1 MALTGLEIYKLLP
14 KTNCKDCGFPTC
26 LAFAMK
32 LAAKQAEL
40 AACPHVSDEAKTAL
54 ESAAAPP
61 IRLVTIGDDGQKIEV
76 GNETELYRH
85 DKTFFHMPGILV
97 RVRDTQPLTEVE
109 ESVAEVDGYSVDYV
123 GMVLS
128 LDGIA
133 IEGASGDPAKFA
145 EYVKAVR
152 AKTQKPLIL
161 TANDPGVMKA
171 GLSAAEGTT
180 PLLYAASAD
189 NWQAMVELAKG
200 HSVPLAVRAEGL
212 EQLAEL
218 AKQVR
223 DSGVENIVLDPGVRD
238 FRSSLNVLTQMR
250 RLALDA
256 KPDRLL
262 GYPVI
267 TFPGEGA
274 ESLAEE
280 SMLAAQHIAKY
291 ASLVVMDRFEPAV
304 AYPLLALRQN
314 IYTDPRQPV
323 QVTPGIYEINEPG
336 PNDQLM
342 VTTNF
347 SITYFSVA
355 NEVEGTGLPA
365 WLLIADSEGLS
376 VLTGWAAG
384 KFDADKIAMTVK
396 TTGIADKIS
405 HRKLII
411 PGAVSV
417 LSGELEDE
425 LGGWE
430 ILVGPR
436 EAVDIPAFMKLWEQ

>member
-40 AACPHVSDEAKTAL
+40 AACPHVSEEAKAAL

-61 IRLVTIGDDGQKIEV
+61 IRLVTIGDDEHKIQV
-76 GNETELYRH
+76 GNETELFRH
-85 DKTFFHMPGILV
+85 NKAFFHMPGLLV
-97 RVRDTQPLTEVE
+97 RVKDTQPLAEVE
-109 ESVAEVDGYSVDYV
+109 DLASQVDGYSVDYV

-133 IEGASGDPAKFA
+133 VESASGDPATFA

-152 AKTQKPLIL
+152 GKTKRPLIL
-161 TANDPGVMKA
+161 MANDPKVMKA
-171 GLSAAEGTT
+171 GLAEVNGTT
-180 PLLYAASAD
+180 PLIYAANAD
-189 NWQAMVELAKG
+189 NWQAMADLAKE
-200 HSVPLAVRAEGL
+200 HKTPLAVYAEGL
-212 EQLAEL
+212 EPLVNL
-218 AKQVR
+218 LR
-223 DSGVENIVLDPGVRD
+223 DVKGAGVEDIVLDPGARD
-238 FRSSLNVLTQMR
+238 FHDSLSVATQIR

-262 GYPVI
+262 GYPTI
-267 TFPGEGA
+267 AFPGEA
-274 ESLAEE
+274 TESIAEE
-280 SMLAAQHIAKY
+280 SMLASQHIAKY
-291 ASLVVMDRFEPAV
+291 AGFMILDHFDPAV
-304 AYPLLALRQN
+304 AYALLALRQN

-323 QVTPGIYEINEPG
+323 QVTPGIYDINEPG
-336 PNDQLM
+336 ADDQLM
-342 VTTNF
+342 ITTNF

-355 NEVEGTGLPA
+355 NEVEGTGMPA
-365 WLLIADSEGLS
+365 WLLVADAEGLS

-384 KFDADKIAMTVK
+384 KFDADKIATTVK
-396 TTGIADKIS
+396 TTGITGKIN
-405 HRKLII
+405 HKKLII

-425 LGGWE
+425 LPGWE

-436 EAVDIPAFMKLWEQ
+436 EAVDIPSYMKLWEE

>member
-14 KTNCKDCGFPTC
+14 KTNCKDCEFPTC

-40 AACPHVSDEAKTAL
+40 ASCPHVSDEAKAAL

-61 IRLVTIGDDGQKIEV
+61 IRLITIGDDEHKIEA

-85 DKTFFHMPGILV
+85 DKAFFHMPGLLV
-97 RVRDTQPLTEVE
+97 RVKDDQPLADVE
-109 ESVAEVDGYSVDYV
+109 KLVSQVDAYSVDYV
-123 GMVLS
+123 GFTLN

-133 IEGASGDPAKFA
+133 VQGVSADPATFA
-145 EYVKAVR
+145 SCVAAVR
-152 AKTQKPLIL
+152 AKTDRPLIL
-161 TANDPGVMKA
+161 MADNPEVMKA
-171 GLSAAEGTT
+171 GLAEADGTT
-180 PLLYAASAD
+180 PLIYAANAE
-189 NWQAMVELAKG
+189 NWEAMAALAKE
-200 HSVPLAVRAEGL
+200 HTAPLAVVADGL
-212 EQLAEL
+212 DSLVEL
-218 AKQVR
+218 VQQVK
-223 DSGVENIVLDPGVRD
+223 GAGIENIVLDPGVRD
-238 FRSSLNVLTQMR
+238 SHGSLNTLTQIR
-250 RLALDA
+250 RLALEA

-267 TFPGEGA
+267 SFAGEG
-274 ESLAEE
+274 SSSQTEE
-280 SMLAAQHIAKY
+280 SILAGQHIAKY
-291 ASLVVMDRFEPAV
+291 TGFVVLDHFDPAV

-323 QVTPGIYEINEPG
+323 QVTPGIYDINEPG
-336 PNDQLM
+336 PDSQLL

-347 SITYFSVA
+347 SITYFAVA
-355 NEVEGTGLPA
+355 NEVEASGFPA

-384 KFDADKIAMTVK
+384 KFDADKIATTVK
-396 TTGIADKIS
+396 TSGIADKIE
-405 HRKLII
+405 HRKLTI

-425 LGGWE
+425 LNGWE
-430 ILVGPR
+430 IVVGPR
-436 EAVDIPAFMKLWEQ
+436 EAVDISAFMKLWAP

>member
-14 KTNCKDCGFPTC
+14 KTNCKDCAFPTC

-40 AACPHVSDEAKTAL
+40 AACPHVSEEAKAAL

-61 IRLVTIGDDGQKIEV
+61 IRLITMGDDEHKIEV
-76 GNETELYRH
+76 GNETELHRH
-85 DKTFFHMPGILV
+85 NKTFFHMPGLLV
-97 RVRDTQPLTEVE
+97 RVNDTQPL
-109 ESVAEVDGYSVDYV
+109 AEVQELVRQIDGYSVDYV
-123 GMVLS
+123 GMVLN

-133 IEGASGDPAKFA
+133 VEGTSGDPATFA

-152 AKTQKPLIL
+152 AKTRRPLIL
-161 TANDPGVMKA
+161 MGDDADVMKA
-171 GLSAAEGTT
+171 GLAEVNGTT
-180 PLLYAASAD
+180 PLIYAAKPD
-189 NWQAMVELAKG
+189 NWEAMADLAKE
-200 HSVPLAVRAEGL
+200 HKAPLAVYSEGL
-212 EQLAEL
+212 EALVNLVKEVKEA
-218 AKQVR
+218 
-223 DSGVENIVLDPGVRD
+223 GVEDIVLDPGVRD
-238 FRSSLNVLTQMR
+238 FHDSLSTLTQIR

-267 TFPGEGA
+267 AFPGEA
-274 ESLAEE
+274 TESVAEE
-280 SMLAAQHIAKY
+280 SMLASQHIAKY
-291 ASLVVMDRFEPAV
+291 AGFIVLDHFEPAV
-304 AYPLLALRQN
+304 AYALLALRQN

-336 PNDQLM
+336 ADDQLM
-342 VTTNF
+342 ITTNF

-355 NEVEGTGLPA
+355 NEVEGTGMPA
-365 WLLIADSEGLS
+365 WLLVADTEGLS

-384 KFDADKIAMTVK
+384 KFDADKIATTVK
-396 TTGIADKIS
+396 STSIADKIN
-405 HRKLII
+405 HKKLTI

-425 LGGWE
+425 LSGWE

-436 EAVDIPAFMKLWEQ
+436 EAVDIPAYMKVWQE

>member
-61 IRLVTIGDDGQKIEV
+61 IRLVTLGDDGHKIEV

-85 DKTFFHMPGILV
+85 DKTFFHMPGIFV
-97 RVRDTQPLTEVE
+97 RVRDAQSLAEVE
-109 ESVAEVDGYSVDYV
+109 ESVAQVDGYSVDYV

-133 IEGASGDPAKFA
+133 IESASGDPTKFA

-152 AKTQKPLIL
+152 GKTEKPLIL
-161 TANDPGVMKA
+161 AADDPGVMKA

-180 PLLYAASAD
+180 PLLYAANAD
-189 NWQAMVELAKG
+189 NWEAMVELAKE
-200 HSVPLAVRAEGL
+200 HSVPLAVHADGL

-238 FRSSLNVLTQMR
+238 FHSSLNVLTQMR

-280 SMLAAQHIAKY
+280 SMLAGQHIAKY
-291 ASLVVMDRFEPAV
+291 ASLVVMDRFLPAV

-355 NEVEGTGLPA
+355 NEVEGTGMPA

-384 KFDADKIAMTVK
+384 KFDADKIATTVK
-396 TTGIADKIS
+396 TTGISDKIS

>member
-40 AACPHVSDEAKTAL
+40 AACPHVSDEAKAAL

-61 IRLVTIGDDGQKIEV
+61 IQLVTIGNDEHKIEV

-85 DKTFFHMPGILV
+85 NKSFFHMPGILV
-97 RVRDTQPLTEVE
+97 RVRDTQPLAEVE
-109 ESVAEVDGYSVDYV
+109 ELVAQVDGYSVDYV
-123 GMVLS
+123 GMVLG

-133 IEGASGDPAKFA
+133 VESASGDPTKFA
-145 EYVKAVR
+145 EYFKAVH

-161 TANDPGVMKA
+161 MADNPEVMKA
-171 GLSAAEGTT
+171 GLAQAEGTK
-180 PLLYAASAD
+180 PLLYTANAD
-189 NWQAMVELAKG
+189 NWQAMAELAKE
-200 HSVPLAVRAEGL
+200 HSVPLAVRADGL
-212 EQLAEL
+212 EQLVEL
-218 AKQVR
+218 VKQVR
-223 DSGVENIVLDPGVRD
+223 DSGVKDIVLDPGVRD
-238 FRSSLNVLTQMR
+238 FHDSLNTLTEMR

-267 TFPGEGA
+267 TFPGEGV

-280 SMLAAQHIAKY
+280 SMLAGQHIAKY
-291 ASLVVMDRFEPAV
+291 ASFIVMDRFEPAA

-336 PNDQLM
+336 PDDQLM

-355 NEVEGTGLPA
+355 NEVEGTGMPA

-384 KFDADKIAMTVK
+384 KFDADKIATTVK
-396 TTGIADKIS
+396 TSGIADKIS
-405 HRKLII
+405 HTKLII

-425 LGGWE
+425 LSGWQ

-436 EAVDIPAFMKLWEQ
+436 EAVDIPAFMKLWDN

>member
-40 AACPHVSDEAKTAL
+40 AACPDVSEDAKAAL

-61 IRLVTIGDDGQKIEV
+61 VRLITIGADEYKIEV

-85 DKTFFHMPGILV
+85 NKAFFHMPGLLV
-97 RVRDTQPLTEVE
+97 RVRDIQPLAEVE
-109 ESVAEVDGYSVDYV
+109 ELVSQVDSYAVDYV
-123 GMVLS
+123 GMVLN

-133 IEGASGDPAKFA
+133 VESASGDGAKFA
-145 EYVKAVR
+145 EYVKVACANTKR
-152 AKTQKPLIL
+152 PLL
-161 TANDPGVMKA
+161 LMADDPEVMKA
-171 GLSAAEGTT
+171 GLAEVEGST
-180 PLLYAASAD
+180 PLIYAARAD
-189 NWQAMVELAKG
+189 NWQAMAELAKE
-200 HSVPLAVRAEGL
+200 HSAPLAVYAEGL
-212 EQLAEL
+212 EPLVEL
-218 AKQVR
+218 VKEVKE
-223 DSGVENIVLDPGVRD
+223 SGVEDIVLDPGTRD
-238 FRSSLNVLTQMR
+238 FHGSLNVLTEIR
-250 RLALDA
+250 RLALEA

-262 GYPVI
+262 GYPVVA
-267 TFPGEGA
+267 FPGEST

-280 SMLAAQHIAKY
+280 SMLAGQHIAKY
-291 ASLVVMDRFEPAV
+291 AGFIVMDHFDPAV

-342 VTTNF
+342 ITTNF

-355 NEVEGTGLPA
+355 NEVEGTGMPA

-384 KFDADKIAMTVK
+384 KFDADKIATTVK
-396 TTGIADKIS
+396 TSGIAEKVS
-405 HRKLII
+405 HRKLTI

-436 EAVDIPAFMKLWEQ
+436 EAVDIPAFMKLWKE

>member
-40 AACPHVSDEAKTAL
+40 AACPHVSEEAKAAL

-61 IRLVTIGDDGQKIEV
+61 IRLVTIGDDEHKIQV
-76 GNETELYRH
+76 GNETELFRH
-85 DKTFFHMPGILV
+85 NKAFFHMPGLLV
-97 RVRDTQPLTEVE
+97 RVKDTQPLAEVE
-109 ESVAEVDGYSVDYV
+109 HLVGQVDGYSVDYV

-133 IEGASGDPAKFA
+133 VESASGDPATFA

-152 AKTQKPLIL
+152 GKTKRPLIL
-161 TANDPGVMKA
+161 MANDPKVMKA
-171 GLSAAEGTT
+171 GLAEVNGTT
-180 PLLYAASAD
+180 PLIYAANAD
-189 NWQAMVELAKG
+189 NWQAMADLAKE
-200 HSVPLAVRAEGL
+200 HKTPLAVYAEGL
-212 EQLAEL
+212 EPLVNL
-218 AKQVR
+218 LR
-223 DSGVENIVLDPGVRD
+223 DVKGAGVEDIVLDPGARD
-238 FRSSLNVLTQMR
+238 FHDSLSVATQIR

-262 GYPVI
+262 GYPTI
-267 TFPGEGA
+267 AFPGEA
-274 ESLAEE
+274 TESIAEE
-280 SMLAAQHIAKY
+280 SMLASQHIAKY
-291 ASLVVMDRFEPAV
+291 AGFMILDHFDPAV
-304 AYPLLALRQN
+304 AYALLALRQN

-323 QVTPGIYEINEPG
+323 QVTPGIYDINEPG
-336 PNDQLM
+336 ADDQLM
-342 VTTNF
+342 ITTNF

-355 NEVEGTGLPA
+355 NEVEGTGMPA
-365 WLLIADSEGLS
+365 WLLVADAEGLS

-384 KFDADKIAMTVK
+384 KFDADKIATTVK
-396 TTGIADKIS
+396 TTGITGKIN
-405 HRKLII
+405 HKKLII

-425 LGGWE
+425 LPGWE

-436 EAVDIPAFMKLWEQ
+436 EAVDIPSYMKLWEE

>member
-32 LAAKQAEL
+32 LAAKQAKL
-40 AACPHVSDEAKTAL
+40 AACPHVTDEAKAAL

-61 IRLVTIGDDGQKIEV
+61 IRLVTIGDDVHKIQV

-85 DKTFFHMPGILV
+85 GKTFFHMPGLLV
-97 RVRDTQPLTEVE
+97 RVKDTQPLEEVE
-109 ESVAEVDGYSVDYV
+109 DLVTKVDGYQVDYV
-123 GMVLS
+123 GMELH

-133 IEGASGDPAKFA
+133 VQAASGDPASFA
-145 EYVKAVR
+145 RCVKAVR
-152 AKTQKPLIL
+152 GKTERSLIL
-161 TANDPGVMKA
+161 MADDPEAMKA
-171 GLSAAEGTT
+171 GLAELDGST
-180 PLLYAASAD
+180 PLIYAANGD
-189 NWQAMVELAKG
+189 NWQAMADLAKEREA
-200 HSVPLAVRAEGL
+200 PLAVYSEGL
-212 EQLAEL
+212 ESLVEMV
-218 AKQVR
+218 KQVKEA
-223 DSGVENIVLDPGVRD
+223 GVEDIVLDPGTRD
-238 FRSSLNVLTQMR
+238 FYDSLNVLTQIR

-267 TFPGEGA
+267 AFPGEA
-274 ESLAEE
+274 TESLTEE
-280 SMLAAQHIAKY
+280 SMLAGQQIAKY
-291 ASLVVMDRFEPAV
+291 ANFIVIDHFEPAV
-304 AYPLLALRQN
+304 AYALLALRQN

-323 QVTPGIYEINEPG
+323 QVTPGIYEISEPG
-336 PNDQLM
+336 PDDQLM

-355 NEVEGTGLPA
+355 NEVEDTGIPA

-384 KFDADKIAMTVK
+384 KFDADTIASAVK
-396 TTGIADKIS
+396 GSGIAEKIN
-405 HRKLII
+405 HKKLII

-425 LGGWE
+425 LLGWE

-436 EAVDIPAFMKLWEQ
+436 EAVDIAAYMKLWEG

>member
-61 IRLVTIGDDGQKIEV
+61 IRLVTIGNDAQKIEV

-85 DKTFFHMPGILV
+85 DKTFFHMPGIFV
-97 RVRDTQPLTEVE
+97 RVRDTQPLAEVE
-109 ESVAEVDGYSVDYV
+109 ESVAQVDGYSVDYV

-133 IEGASGDPAKFA
+133 IEDDSGDPAKFA
-145 EYVKAVR
+145 ECVKAVR
-152 AKTQKPLIL
+152 AKTEKPLIL
-161 TANDPGVMKA
+161 AAKDPEVMKA
-171 GLSAAEGTT
+171 GLSAAEGTE
-180 PLLYAASAD
+180 PLLYAANVD
-189 NWQAMVELAKG
+189 NWEAMVELAKE
-200 HSVPLAVRAEGL
+200 HSVPLAVRANGL

-218 AKQVR
+218 VKQVR
-223 DSGVENIVLDPGVRD
+223 DSGVEDIVLDPGARD
-238 FRSSLNVLTQMR
+238 FHSSLNVLSEIR
-250 RLALDA
+250 RLALEA

-274 ESLAEE
+274 ESSAEE
-280 SMLAAQHIAKY
+280 SMLAGQQIAKY
-291 ASLVVMDRFEPAV
+291 GSLIVMDHFEPAV

-384 KFDADKIAMTVK
+384 KFDADKIATTVK
-396 TTGIADKIS
+396 TSGIADKVS

>member
-40 AACPHVSDEAKTAL
+40 AACPHVSVEAKAAL

-61 IRLVTIGDDGQKIEV
+61 IRLITLGDDEHKIEV

-85 DKTFFHMPGILV
+85 DKSFFHKPGLLV
-97 RVRDTQPLTEVE
+97 RVKDNQPLDQVE
-109 ESVAEVDGYSVDYV
+109 QLVGQVDGYAVDYV
-123 GMVLS
+123 GQTLN

-133 IEGASGDPAKFA
+133 AQSVSGDPQTFAKCVGA
-145 EYVKAVR
+145 IR
-152 AKTQKPLIL
+152 AKSKRPLIL
-161 TANDPGVMKA
+161 MAEDPAVMKA
-171 GLSAAEGTT
+171 GLSSLDGTR
-180 PLLYAASAD
+180 PLIYAAAKD
-189 NWQAMVELAKG
+189 NWEAMASLAKE
-200 HSVPLAVRAEGL
+200 HKAPLAVRAGGL
-212 EQLAEL
+212 ESLVEIIR
-218 AKQVR
+218 QVR
-223 DSGVENIVLDPGVRD
+223 EAGAEDIVLDPDARG
-238 FRSSLNVLTQMR
+238 FGESLKVLTQIR
-250 RLALDA
+250 RLALET

-267 TFPGEGA
+267 TFPGEGS
-274 ESLAEE
+274 ESVEEETVLAG
-280 SMLAAQHIAKY
+280 QQIAKY
-291 ASLVVMDRFEPAV
+291 AGLLVLDHFDPAI
-304 AYPLLALRQN
+304 AYALLALRQN

-323 QVTPGIYEINEPG
+323 QVTPGIYDINDPG
-336 PNDQLM
+336 PEDQVL

-355 NEVEGTGLPA
+355 NEVQATGMPA

-384 KFDADKIAMTVK
+384 KFDADKIATTVK
-396 TTGIADKIS
+396 TSGIADKIS
-405 HRKLII
+405 HRKLVI

-425 LGGWE
+425 LNGWE

-436 EAVDIPAFMKLWEQ
+436 EAVDLPSFMKMWKA

>member
-32 LAAKQAEL
+32 LAAKQADL
-40 AACPHVSDEAKTAL
+40 SACPHVSDEAKAAL

-61 IRLVTIGDDGQKIEV
+61 IRLITFGSDEHNIEV

-85 DKTFFHMPGILV
+85 DRSFFHKPGLLV
-97 RVRDTQPLTEVE
+97 RVKDDQPLEEVE
-109 ESVAEVDGYSVDYV
+109 EIASQVDGYSVEYV
-123 GMVLS
+123 GQTLN

-133 IEGASGDPAKFA
+133 IQSVSGDPATFA
-145 EYVKAVR
+145 KYVTAVR
-152 AKTQKPLIL
+152 EKTKRPLIL
-161 TANDPGVMKA
+161 MARDPAVMEA
-171 GLSAAEGTT
+171 GLSAVNGTRPLIFAAEENNWE
-180 PLLYAASAD
+180 AMAS
-189 NWQAMVELAKG
+189 LAKG
-200 HSVPLAVRAEGL
+200 HNAPLAVHANGL
-212 EQLAEL
+212 EPLVEL
-218 AKQVR
+218 VRQVKAA
-223 DSGVENIVLDPGVRD
+223 GVEDIVLDPDARGFGD
-238 FRSSLNVLTQMR
+238 SLAILTQIR
-250 RLALDA
+250 RLALET

-274 ESLAEE
+274 DSQDGEAILAG
-280 SMLAAQHIAKY
+280 QQIAKY
-291 ASLVVMDRFEPAV
+291 SSVLVLDHFDPAV
-304 AYPLLALRQN
+304 AYALLALRQN

-323 QVTPGIYEINEPG
+323 QVTPGIYDINEPG
-336 PNDQLM
+336 PDAQVLI
-342 VTTNF
+342 TTNF

-355 NEVEGTGLPA
+355 NEVQATGMPA
-365 WLLIADSEGLS
+365 WLLIVDSEGLS

-384 KFDADKIAMTVK
+384 KFDADKIASTVK
-396 TTGIADKIS
+396 ATGISEKIA
-405 HRKLII
+405 HRKLVI

-425 LGGWE
+425 LNGWE

-436 EAVDIPAFMKLWEQ
+436 EAVDLPAFMKMWKA